1 MRLRRD
7 WILRRNKTIT
17 SIKFQRR
24 RKGMVSKALLRN
36 WLPSGRETAPR
47 CNRQEEEQTGPNEMI
62 SVGLVEGFLSDF
74 YLRASILWDTGNK
87 EKLEKVWNCQRF
99 GLTRYT
105 LRTAWHCRAQSRL
118 TVMNL

>member
-7 WILRRNKTIT
+7 WILRRNKIIN

-36 WLPSGRETAPR
+36 CLPSGRETAPQ
-47 CNRQEEEQTGPNEMI
+47 CNRQEEEQMGTNEMI

-74 YLRASILWDTGNK
+74 
-87 EKLEKVWNCQRF
+87 
-99 GLTRYT
+99 
-105 LRTAWHCRAQSRL
+105 
-118 TVMNL
+118 